1 MKIQAKELKTGMT
14 VRNGYWTV
22 DVEKITEGVLKNGK
36 RTFKISGKGVMK
48 YTASKKTRNYDSVE
62 FTFKENTKV
71 DVI

>member
-22 DVEKITEGVLKNGK
+22 DVESVTEGELKNGK
-36 RTFKISGKGVMK
+36 KTFTIRGKGIMK

-62 FTFKENTKV
+62 FTFKETTKV
-71 DVI
+71 DVL

>member
-36 RTFKISGKGVMK
+36 RTFTISGKGVMK

-62 FTFKENTKV
+62 FTFKGNTKV